1 MYIFRRFG
9 KNSGKRWVHS
19 ERRVISFRTIDNAD
33 EGTIV
38 YLLGWFLRY
47 KRKLSRYIQFYG
59 LRDIFGKTVQ
69 LVLREGR
76 EGLGEEVEKVSAE
89 SVVEVKGMIRLRPK
103 KDRIADEGLEVD
115 MKGIRVINVAKP
127 LPFQPMFVSSVN
139 SNVRAKYR
147 YLELRNP
154 INQKALWLRAEIA
167 KSIRDFFYERH
178 FLEVET
184 PLLFKSTA
192 EGAREFIVPTRQNGY
207 GYALP
212 QSPQQYKQI
221 LMSSGIGRYYQLAKC
236 FRNEDL
242 RADRQP
248 EFTQLDLEMSF
259 VTQKDICCIVET
271 LLKQLWKKYLG
282 IEIEIPFRK
291 ISYETAMSKYGS
303 DKPDLRYGLEIQNIT
318 SFLAPVA
325 SEYPIVDAIVIKNG
339 LVISKNRFQII
350 SKEISTYHQ
359 PIVVYIHSL
368 DRLET
373 WLSRTPFSLSS
384 INNMKQLN
392 NYLGLEVNDVI
403 FLSQRSIKHSGNL
416 TQLGHG
422 RQLLYHEC
430 VKHKLMPSFSEKQFE
445 FVWINEFPLF
455 SHEKDDSKQDQARV
469 LKSTHHPFTSPL
481 EDDIYLLKKS
491 PESVRADHY
500 DIVVNGIELGGG
512 SIRIHD
518 TALQKYIL
526 EDILKL
532 SQNEI
537 DEFSHL
543 FEILSSGCPPHGGIA
558 LGFDRLVAILHGT
571 NVIRDVIAF
580 PKTSSGVDPVVK
592 SPGKISNSVLK
603 YYNLDR

>member
-1 MYIFRRFG
+1 MYAFLKFG
-9 KNSGKRWVHS
+9 KLGAKRWIHG
-19 ERRVISFRTIDNAD
+19 ERRVVSFKTIDRAD
-33 EGTIV
+33 EGAIV
-38 YLLGWFLRY
+38 HLFGWFLRY
-47 KRKLSRYIQFYG
+47 KRKLGRCIQFYG
-59 LRDIFGKTVQ
+59 LRDIFGKTIQ
-69 LVLREGR
+69 LVLRDARQE
-76 EGLGEEVEKVSAE
+76 LVEKVKKVSAE
-89 SVVEVKGMIRLRPK
+89 SVVEVQGTIQLRPD
-103 KDRIADEGLEVD
+103 KDQAVGEVLEVD
-115 MKGIRVINVAKP
+115 VKEIRVINMAKE
-127 LPFQPMFVSSVN
+127 LPFLPMFVSSVN
-139 SNVRAKYR
+139 SSIRARYR
-147 YLELRNP
+147 YLELRNS
-154 INQKALWLRAEIA
+154 ISQKALWLRANVS
-167 KSIRDFFYERH
+167 KDIRDFFHQRR

-207 GYALP
+207 GYALS

-221 LMSSGIGRYYQLAKC
+221 LMSSGIGYYYQLAKC

-259 VTQKDICCIVET
+259 ITQKDICSIIET

-282 IEIEIPFRK
+282 IEIMIPFRRM
-291 ISYETAMSKYGS
+291 SYETAMSKYGS
-303 DKPDLRYGLEIQNIT
+303 DKPDLRYGLEIRNIT
-318 SFLAPVA
+318 SFLAPIA
-325 SEYPIVDAIVIKNG
+325 SEYPVVDAMVIKNG
-339 LVISKNRFQII
+339 LAISKNRFRAI
-350 SKEISTYHQ
+350 SKEISTSHQ
-359 PIVVYIHSL
+359 PIVVYIDSL

-373 WLSRTPFSLSS
+373 WISKTPFSLSS
-384 INNMKQLN
+384 INSIKQLN

-403 FLSQRSIKHSGNL
+403 FLSQRPIKYSGNL

-422 RQLLYHEC
+422 RQLLYYEC
-430 VKHKLMPSFSEKQFE
+430 VKHKLIPSFSEKQFE

-455 SHEKDDSKQDQARV
+455 SYEKDDSKQGQARIF
-469 LKSTHHPFTSPL
+469 KSTHHPFTSPL

-518 TALQKYIL
+518 TDLQKYIL
-526 EDILKL
+526 ENVLKL

-537 DEFSHL
+537 SEFSHL

-571 NVIRDVIAF
+571 NVIKDVIAF
-580 PKTSSGVDPVVK
+580 PKTSSGADPVVK
-592 SPGKISNSVLK
+592 RHFHEYQIKITNIA
-603 YYNLDR
+603 

>member
-1 MYIFRRFG
+1 MYIFWKFG
-9 KNSGKRWVHS
+9 RISGKRLIHD
-19 ERRVISFRTIDNAD
+19 ERRIISFKTIDRAD
-33 EGTIV
+33 EGAIV
-38 YLLGWFLRY
+38 YLFGWFLPY
-47 KRKLSRYIQFYG
+47 KRKLSRWIQFYG
-59 LRDIFGKTVQ
+59 LRDIFGKTIQ
-69 LVLREGR
+69 LVLRDAR
-76 EGLGEEVEKVSAE
+76 EELIEKVEKVSAE
-89 SVVEVKGMIRLRPK
+89 SVVEVKGTIQLRPK
-103 KDRIADEGLEVD
+103 KDQMIGEILEVD
-115 MKGIRVINVAKP
+115 MKGIRVINRAKA
-127 LPFQPMFVSSVN
+127 LPFLPMFVSSVN
-139 SNVRAKYR
+139 SSIRAKYR

-154 INQKALWLRAEIA
+154 MNQKALWLRAKVA
-167 KSIRDFFYERH
+167 KDIRDFFHRRQ

-259 VTQKDICCIVET
+259 ISQKDICSIIET
-271 LLKQLWKKYLG
+271 LLRQLWKKYLG
-282 IEIEIPFRK
+282 IEIMVPFRRM
-291 ISYETAMSKYGS
+291 SYETAMSKYGS
-303 DKPDLRYGLEIQNIT
+303 DKPDLRYGLEIRNIT

-325 SEYPIVDAIVIKNG
+325 SKYPIVDAIIIKNG
-339 LVISKNRFQII
+339 LAISKNRFQII

-359 PIVVYIHSL
+359 PIIVYIHSL

-373 WLSRTPFSLSS
+373 WISKTPFSLSS

-403 FLSQRSIKHSGNL
+403 FLSQRPIKHSGNL

-422 RQLLYHEC
+422 RQLLYYEC

-455 SHEKDDSKQDQARV
+455 SYEKDDSKQGEARV
-469 LKSTHHPFTSPL
+469 FKSTHHPFTSPL

-518 TALQKYIL
+518 IALQKYIL
-526 EDILKL
+526 ENVLKL

-537 DEFSHL
+537 NEFSHL

-592 SPGKISNSVLK
+592 SPGKISDSVLK
-603 YYNLDR
+603 YYNLL